1 MSRVICQNCGRP
13 EKVCICHFI
22 EPIDNRV
29 EIAIL
34 QHPAEVK
41 QIKGSAIIAQLALT
55 HCKTWVGEQLSEL
68 PGLVTWLTENKNV
81 FLLYP
86 EIENQVKDYEVFD
99 VGQIHHENLHEVKV
113 LILDGTWRKT
123 FKMMQLNPELQ
134 SLNRVSLTPTKDSKY
149 RIRKQKDSQSL
160 STVEA
165 IYELLSQL
173 ENSTEKFKPLL
184 DAFEKV
190 QNQQLSF
197 RETE

>member
-1 MSRVICQNCGRP
+1 MSRVICPSCSRP
-13 EKVCICHFI
+13 EKVCICNFI

-34 QHPAEVK
+34 QHPTEVK
-41 QIKGSAIIAQLALT
+41 QMKGTAIIAQLALT
-55 HCKTWVGEQLSEL
+55 QCKTWVGEQLSEL

-81 FLLYP
+81 LLLYP
-86 EIENQVKDYEVFD
+86 EIDNQVKDCKVFD
-99 VGQIHHENLHEVKV
+99 VGEMDRLSEVKV

-197 RETE
+197 REKE

>member
-1 MSRVICQNCGRP
+1 MSRVICPNCSRP
-13 EKVCICHFI
+13 QKVCICNFI
-22 EPIDNRV
+22 ESIDNRV

-41 QIKGSAIIAQLALT
+41 QIKGTAIIAQLALT

-86 EIENQVKDYEVFD
+86 EIDKQVKECQVFD
-99 VGQIHHENLHEVKV
+99 VGQIEHSHDVKV

-134 SLNRVSLTPTKDSKY
+134 ALNRVSLTPTEQSKY
-149 RIRKQKDSQSL
+149 RIRKQKDSHSL

-173 ENSTEKFKPLL
+173 ENSAGKFKPLL
-184 DAFEKV
+184 SAFEKV
-190 QNQQLSF
+190 QNQQLVF
-197 RETE
+197 REKE

>member
-1 MSRVICQNCGRP
+1 MSRVICPNCSRP
-13 EKVCICHFI
+13 QKVCICSFI
-22 EPIDNRV
+22 ESIDNRI

-34 QHPAEVK
+34 QHPTEVK
-41 QIKGSAIIAQLALT
+41 QMKGTAIIAQLALT
-55 HCKTWVGEQLSEL
+55 HCKTWVGELLSGL

-81 FLLYP
+81 LLLYP
-86 EIENQVKDYEVFD
+86 EIDNQVNDCDVFD
-99 VGQIHHENLHEVKV
+99 VGEIDRLSGVKV

-165 IYELLSQL
+165 VYELLSQL
-173 ENSTEKFKPLL
+173 ESSTEKFKPLL
-184 DAFEKV
+184 EAFEKM
-190 QNQQLSF
+190 QNQQLVF
-197 RETE
+197 REKE

>member
-1 MSRVICQNCGRP
+1 MSRAICPNCSRP
-13 EKVCICHFI
+13 ERVCICNFI

-34 QHPAEVK
+34 QHPTEVK
-41 QIKGSAIIAQLALT
+41 QIKGTAIIAQLALT

-68 PGLVTWLTENKNV
+68 PGLVAWLTDQKNV

-86 EIENQVKDYEVFD
+86 EIDNKVTDCEAFN
-99 VGQIHHENLHEVKV
+99 VGQIVRLSDVKV

-123 FKMMQLNPELQ
+123 FKMMRLNPELQ
-134 SLNRVSLTPTKDSKY
+134 SLNRVSLTPTKESKY

-173 ENSTEKFKPLL
+173 ESSTEKFKPLL
-184 DAFEKV
+184 EAFDAMQE
-190 QNQQLSF
+190 QQLVFLKGVS
-197 RETE
+197 

>member
-1 MSRVICQNCGRP
+1 MSRVICPNCCRP
-13 EKVCICHFI
+13 EKVCICDFI
-22 EPIDNRV
+22 EAIDNRV

-34 QHPAEVK
+34 QHPTEVK
-41 QIKGSAIIAQLALT
+41 QMKGTAIIAQLALT
-55 HCKTWVGEQLSEL
+55 QCKTWVGEQLSEL

-81 FLLYP
+81 LLLYP
-86 EIENQVKDYEVFD
+86 EIDNQVKDCEVVD
-99 VGQIHHENLHEVKV
+99 VGEIDRLSDVKV

-173 ENSTEKFKPLL
+173 ESSTEKFKPLL
-184 DAFEKV
+184 EAFEKV

-197 RETE
+197 REKE

>member
-1 MSRVICQNCGRP
+1 MSRVICPNCSRP
-13 EKVCICHFI
+13 QKVCICNFI
-22 EPIDNRV
+22 KSIDNRV

-41 QIKGSAIIAQLALT
+41 QIKGTAIIAQLALT

-86 EIENQVKDYEVFD
+86 EIDNQVKECQVFD
-99 VGQIHHENLHEVKV
+99 VGQIEHSHDFKV

-134 SLNRVSLTPTKDSKY
+134 ALNRVSLTPTEQSKY

-160 STVEA
+160 STIEA

-184 DAFEKV
+184 SAFEKV
-190 QNQQLSF
+190 QNQQFIF
-197 RETE
+197 REKE

>member
-1 MSRVICQNCGRP
+1 MSRVICLNCGRP

-34 QHPAEVK
+34 QHPTEVK
-41 QIKGSAIIAQLALT
+41 QIKGSAIIAQLALM

-68 PGLVTWLTENKNV
+68 PGLVAWLANNKNV

-86 EIENQVKDYEVFD
+86 EIDNQAENGEVFD
-99 VGQIHHENLHEVKV
+99 VGQIHHENLHDVKV

-134 SLNRVSLTPTKDSKY
+134 ALNRVSLRPTKDSKY

-160 STVEA
+160 STIEA

-173 ENSTEKFKPLL
+173 ENSNEKFKPLL
-184 DAFEKV
+184 NAFEKM
-190 QNQQLSF
+190 QNQQLVF
-197 RETE
+197 REKE

>member
-1 MSRVICQNCGRP
+1 MSRVICPNCSRP
-13 EKVCICHFI
+13 KKVCICNFI

-29 EIAIL
+29 DIAIL
-34 QHPAEVK
+34 QHPTEVK
-41 QIKGSAIIAQLALT
+41 QIKGTAKIAQLALT
-55 HCKTWVGEQLSEL
+55 HCTTWVGEQLSEL

-81 FLLYP
+81 LLLYP
-86 EIENQVKDYEVFD
+86 EIDNQVKDCQVFD
-99 VGQIHHENLHEVKV
+99 VGQLPKENLGDIRV

-134 SLNRVSLTPTKDSKY
+134 ALHRVLITPVDYSKY

-184 DAFEKV
+184 NAFEKV
-190 QNQQLSF
+190 QNQQLAF
-197 RETE
+197 REKE

>member
-1 MSRVICQNCGRP
+1 MSRVICPNCSRP

-22 EPIDNRV
+22 EPIDNGV

-34 QHPAEVK
+34 QHPTEVK
-41 QIKGSAIIAQLALT
+41 QVKGSAIIAQLALT

-68 PGLVTWLTENKNV
+68 PGLVAWLANHKNV

-86 EIENQVKDYEVFD
+86 EIDDQVKDCEVFD
-99 VGQIHHENLHEVKV
+99 VGQILKENLSDIKV

-134 SLNRVSLTPTKDSKY
+134 ALNRVSLTPAEQSKY

-173 ENSTEKFKPLL
+173 ESSSKKFKPLL

-190 QNQQLSF
+190 QNQQLVF
-197 RETE
+197 REKE

>member
-1 MSRVICQNCGRP
+1 MSRAICPNCSRP
-13 EKVCICHFI
+13 ERVCICNFI

-34 QHPAEVK
+34 QHPTEVK
-41 QIKGSAIIAQLALT
+41 QIKGTAIITQLALT

-68 PGLVTWLTENKNV
+68 PGLVAWLTDHKNV

-86 EIENQVKDYEVFD
+86 EIENQVKDCEVFD
-99 VGQIHHENLHEVKV
+99 VGQIENLSDVKV

-134 SLNRVSLTPTKDSKY
+134 SLNRVSLTPTKESKY
-149 RIRKQKDSQSL
+149 RVRKQKDSQSL

-184 DAFEKV
+184 EAFEKV
-190 QNQQLSF
+190 QNQQLIF
-197 RETE
+197 REKG